1 MRSGPVAHFFYTCSA
16 SGVRPDDEDFLQRLP
31 ALEARVEPT
40 LEPMGFEV
48 VRIALFGSEGRRTL
62 QVMADRRDGS
72 QISVD
77 DCADISHALSA
88 IFDVEEP
95 VTGRYDLEVSSAGI
109 DRPLT
114 RLKDFVTYAGH
125 EAKVETKI
133 GVNGRRRFRG
143 ILAGI
148 DGENVKVKTDEDNA
162 IIAFDNINSAKL
174 VLTDELIAASAG
186 RAEPNK

>member
-1 MRSGPVAHFFYTCSA
+1 M
-16 SGVRPDDEDFLQRLP
+16 QRLP

-40 LEPMGFEV
+40 LEAMGFGV
-48 VRIALFGSEGRRTL
+48 VRIALTGGEGSKTL

-77 DCADISHALSA
+77 DCADISNALSA

-95 VTGRYDLEVSSAGI
+95 VSGHYDLEISSAGI

-114 RLKDFVTYAGH
+114 RLKDFATYAGH
-125 EAKVETKI
+125 LAKMETKI

-143 ILAGI
+143 ALAGV
-148 DGENVKVKTDEDNA
+148 DGENVKITTDEGDA
-162 IIAFDNINSAKL
+162 VIAFDNVGSAKL
-174 VLTDELIAASAG
+174 VLTDELIAATAAKLTNAATAS
-186 RAEPNK
+186 RAAKTK

>member
-1 MRSGPVAHFFYTCSA
+1 M
-16 SGVRPDDEDFLQRLP
+16 QRLP

-40 LEPMGFEV
+40 LEAMGFEV
-48 VRIALFGSEGRRTL
+48 VRIALTGGEGTKTL

-77 DCADISHALSA
+77 DCADISNALSA

-95 VTGRYDLEVSSAGI
+95 VSGHYDLEISSAGI

-114 RLKDFVTYAGH
+114 RLKDFANYAGH
-125 EAKVETKI
+125 EAKLETKI

-143 ILAGI
+143 ALAGV
-148 DGENVKVKTDEDNA
+148 DGENVKITTDEGDA
-162 IIAFDNINSAKL
+162 VIAFDNIGSAKL
-174 VLTDELIAASAG
+174 VLTDELIAATAAKIKDAATAS
-186 RAEPNK
+186 RAAKKEA